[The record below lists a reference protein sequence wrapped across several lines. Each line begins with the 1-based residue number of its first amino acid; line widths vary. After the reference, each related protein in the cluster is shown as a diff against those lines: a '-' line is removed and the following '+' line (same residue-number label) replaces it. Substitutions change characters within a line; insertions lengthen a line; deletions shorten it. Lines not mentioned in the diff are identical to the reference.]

1 MKKKF
6 VLIIVACI
14 ALLCTSCSSSVDE
27 YKSVTSTTI
36 SSNIENETA
45 TPEPTAS
52 TKEKNEKDKKVKK
65 KPKPLSLGK
74 KTTVGNW
81 KFTVKKAEVKSKI
94 SNGKYYYFKPSKKK
108 KYVCFTVS
116 AKNTGKKEG
125 TFLPRIGYSNQINV
139 AKLYFGKDEYIAT
152 SLLSCDKDLLD
163 KKIKPSASKKGIVVF
178 EVPKKVAKKFKK
190 LKLTIGTDSKF
201 VTYSLK

>member
-52 TKEKNEKDKKVKK
+52 TKEKNEK
-65 KPKPLSLGK
+65 
-74 KTTVGNW
+74 
-81 KFTVKKAEVKSKI
+81 EKSK
-94 SNGKYYYFKPSKKK
+94 
-108 KYVCFTVS
+108 
-116 AKNTGKKEG
+116 KE
-125 TFLPRIGYSNQINV
+125 T
-139 AKLYFGKDEYIAT
+139 
-152 SLLSCDKDLLD
+152 
-163 KKIKPSASKKGIVVF
+163 
-178 EVPKKVAKKFKK
+178 
-190 LKLTIGTDSKF
+190 
-201 VTYSLK
+201 